1 MATPL
6 ELLKMMVESQRV
18 LVKLQT
24 QQLAGLE
31 KRLWELENPVETR
44 ALSDAEMKKRAIAVE
59 TRTTYKSLWKKAVE
73 AGLLRNVQSIVD
85 ECHEAFRAKGSCS
98 EKAAAAAKNLG
109 KIGSLPWQLFT
120 LQIIKNL
127 HDKGS
132 FIDERGG
139 FDIFEDTAGGCDE
152 ITWNEGC
159 KILEATE

>member
-44 ALSDAEMKKRAIAVE
+44 PLSNAEMKKRAIAVE
-59 TRTTYKSLWKKAVE
+59 TRTAYKSSWKKAV
-73 AGLLRNVQSIVD
+73 ADGLLDNVQSIVD
-85 ECHEAFRAKGSCS
+85 ECHEAFSAKGSCS
-98 EKAAAAAKNLG
+98 EKVTAAAKKLG

-132 FIDERGG
+132 FIGENGG
-139 FDIFEDTAGGCDE
+139 FDTFEDTAGGCDE